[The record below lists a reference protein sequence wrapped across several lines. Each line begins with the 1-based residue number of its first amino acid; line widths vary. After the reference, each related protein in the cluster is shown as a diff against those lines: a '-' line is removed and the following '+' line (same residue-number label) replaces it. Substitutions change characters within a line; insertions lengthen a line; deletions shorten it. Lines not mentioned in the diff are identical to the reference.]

1 MIDEKDLKIIKI
13 LLRNARATYTE
24 IAKEL
29 NLTEAAA
36 RKRVKRLENLG
47 VIKGYKA
54 IIDYKK
60 LGYSIISLTGIDTEP
75 EALLDVAKQLIN
87 KSWINALFLTS
98 GDHMIMA
105 EIIAKDNTE
114 FMKIQDEIKKIPG
127 VRRICPALVLDVL
140 KE

>member
-1 MIDEKDLKIIKI
+1 MIDEKDLKIIEI
-13 LLRNARATYTE
+13 LRRNARATYTE

-29 NLTEAAA
+29 GLTEAAA

-47 VIKGYKA
+47 VIKGYRA

-60 LGYSIISLTGIDTEP
+60 LGYTIISLTGIDTEP
-75 EALLDVAKQLIN
+75 EALLDVAKNLLE
-87 KSWINALFLTS
+87 KSWVNSLFLTS

-105 EIIAKDNTE
+105 EIIARDNSE
-114 FMKIQDEIKKIPG
+114 FLRIQEEIKRIPG
-127 VRRICPALVLDVL
+127 VRRICPAMVLDVL